1 MNPDAYIKEIHSI
14 DTEIKRLAVHTKGLR
29 EQRAKNMNSLYIY
42 MSNNKIDKIGEGKG
56 AITIKQCGP
65 RDNKKKMKPKKQR
78 REDSIEKLRERG
90 IPDPESFYEEY
101 ERSKY
106 REKNTNTN
114 TESIFGNSTKL
125 SNNRSHERS
134 KNKEVDMFLGF

>member
-1 MNPDAYIKEIHSI
+1 MNPDAYIKEIRSI
-14 DTEIKRLAVHTKGLR
+14 DNEIKRLATHTKGLR

-106 REKNTNTN
+106 REPREKDSNFTNHSHSSTFTHNNSKN
-114 TESIFGNSTKL
+114 
-125 SNNRSHERS
+125 S